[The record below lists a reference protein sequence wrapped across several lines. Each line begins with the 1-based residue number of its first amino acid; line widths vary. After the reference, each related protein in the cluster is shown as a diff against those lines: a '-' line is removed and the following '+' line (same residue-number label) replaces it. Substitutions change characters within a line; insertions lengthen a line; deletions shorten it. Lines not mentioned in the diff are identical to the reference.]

1 MKVLSVCILC
11 FQVHMYVDSREKVT
25 ARYQV
30 SSDDIDQTKF
40 LYRVCLHNLM
50 WPFAVLPIQTKI
62 LTFLANNLEHA
73 TAILF
78 CINFMYA
85 KVVFGH

>member
-11 FQVHMYVDSREKVT
+11 FQVHMYVDAREKVT

-40 LYRVCLHNLM
+40 LYRVCLHYLM
-50 WPFAVLPIQTKI
+50 WPLQFFPFKPKFSPFWLTILNMPLP
-62 LTFLANNLEHA
+62 H
-73 TAILF
+73 
-78 CINFMYA
+78 Y
-85 KVVFGH
+85 FG